1 MRFVLLLFSPL
12 LFSCLKRFDSE
23 ALLFRHISVS
33 LLDESS
39 SESDSL
45 LLALIF
51 CVDLDRCVCNLIKS
65 LYSCVSGSIKS
76 FDLRV
81 NVDFLVLA
89 FVISF

>member
-1 MRFVLLLFSPL
+1 MGFVVLLIFSPL
-12 LFSCLKRFDSE
+12 LFSCLKRLEFD
-23 ALLFRHISVS
+23 ALFRHTSVS

-51 CVDLDRCVCNLIKS
+51 CVDRDRCVCSLIKS

-81 NVDFLVLA
+81 NVDFLVPA